1 LIKQIKLLIL
11 LFFLFNFS
19 YTHSYEIIRDPIFE
33 NYFNKVSNELDL
45 KKIDT
50 YLVKNNN
57 ANAFVLNNNIYFT
70 TSLLKL
76 IKNEDTLKAIFLHE
90 YAHVI
95 NNHFQ
100 TKKIKIKQTNSNSNI
115 LNLFAVGLAV
125 ITGSSNIG
133 LGTSIT
139 LNNNL
144 VNDISRHSINFEI
157 EADNFMKN
165 QIKKNNID
173 TSELISFL
181 YEIENE
187 SINYFK
193 THPSAIDRI
202 NNLKYIKNSFN
213 NNSFEFDWIKAKY
226 SKDSKNKLFNQFFIN
241 LEKGIYDKNE
251 KLIGINYSYLQYEAY
266 KNGFI
271 IDDWSD
277 NFKSIMLSN
286 DNSFLKIEYI
296 NYLLDNDI
304 IENYNFIE
312 EIKYNRDIVKE
323 YFYSYIYGKYYNKI
337 ENSNLSNFYFCQ
349 FYQLINEINKAD
361 FFCKK
366 YDIKDI
372 PVLDKSNALF
382 K

>member
-1 LIKQIKLLIL
+1 MIKQTNLLIL
-11 LFFLFNFS
+11 LFFLLNFN
-19 YTHSYEIIRDPIFE
+19 YLYSYEIIRDPVFE
-33 NYFNKVSNELDL
+33 NYFNKVSHELDL

-144 VNDISRHSINFEI
+144 LNDISKHSINFEI
-157 EADNFMKN
+157 EADNFMIN
-165 QIKKNNID
+165 QIKENNIN
-173 TSELISFL
+173 TSELITFL
-181 YEIENE
+181 NE
-187 SINYFK
+187 MEKVNISYFK

-202 NNLKYIKNSFN
+202 NNLKYIKNSVN
-213 NNSFEFDWIKAKY
+213 NNSYEFDWIKAKY
-226 SKDSKNKLFNQFFIN
+226 SKESKNRLFNQFFIN
-241 LEKGIYDKNE
+241 LEKGIYNQNE
-251 KLIGINYSYLQYEAY
+251 KLKGINYSLVQYEAY

-277 NFKSIMLSN
+277 NFKNIMLSN

-323 YFYSYIYGKYYNKI
+323 YFYNYIYGKYYNKI
-337 ENSNLSNFYFCQ
+337 ENNNLSNFYFCQ
-349 FYQLINEINKAD
+349 FYQLINELNKAD

>member
-1 LIKQIKLLIL
+1 MIKQFKLLIL

-19 YTHSYEIIRDPIFE
+19 NTHSYEIIRDPIFE

-50 YLVKNNN
+50 YLVKNNK

-144 VNDISRHSINFEI
+144 VNDISKHSINFEI
-157 EADNFMKN
+157 EADNFMIS
-165 QIKKNNID
+165 QIKENNIN
-173 TSELISFL
+173 TSELITFL
-181 YEIENE
+181 NE
-187 SINYFK
+187 MEKVNISYFK

-241 LEKGIYDKNE
+241 LEKGIYNKNE
-251 KLIGINYSYLQYEAY
+251 KLKGINYSLVQYEAY

-277 NFKSIMLSN
+277 NFKNIMLSN

-312 EIKYNRDIVKE
+312 EIKYNRDILKE
-323 YFYSYIYGKYYNKI
+323 YFYNYIYGKYYSKI
-337 ENSNLSNFYFCQ
+337 ENNNLSNFYFCQ
-349 FYQLINEINKAD
+349 FYQLINELNKAD

-372 PVLDKSNALF
+372 PVLDKSNAIF

>member
-1 LIKQIKLLIL
+1 MIKQFKLLIL

-19 YTHSYEIIRDPIFE
+19 NTHSYEIIRDPIFE
-33 NYFNKVSNELDL
+33 NYFNKVSNDLDL

-100 TKKIKIKQTNSNSNI
+100 TKKIKIKQSNSNSNI

-144 VNDISRHSINFEI
+144 VNDISKHSINFEI
-157 EADNFMKN
+157 EADNFMIK
-165 QIKKNNID
+165 QIKENNIN
-173 TSELISFL
+173 TSELITFL
-181 YEIENE
+181 NE
-187 SINYFK
+187 MEKINISYFK

-241 LEKGIYDKNE
+241 LEKGIYNKNE
-251 KLIGINYSYLQYEAY
+251 KLKGINYSLVQYEAY

-312 EIKYNRDIVKE
+312 EIKYNRDILKE
-323 YFYSYIYGKYYNKI
+323 YFYNYIYGKYYSKI
-337 ENSNLSNFYFCQ
+337 ENNNLSNFYFCQ
-349 FYQLINEINKAD
+349 FYQLINELNKAD

>member
-1 LIKQIKLLIL
+1 MIKKIKLLIL

-45 KKIDT
+45 KQIDT

-144 VNDISRHSINFEI
+144 VNDISKHSINFEI
-157 EADNFMKN
+157 EADNFMIN
-165 QIKKNNID
+165 QIKENNID
-173 TSELISFL
+173 TSELITFL
-181 YEIENE
+181 NEMENVNI
-187 SINYFK
+187 SYFK

-241 LEKGIYDKNE
+241 LEKGIYNKNE
-251 KLIGINYSYLQYEAY
+251 KLKGINYSLVQYEAY

-312 EIKYNRDIVKE
+312 EIKYNKNIVKE
-323 YFYSYIYGKYYNKI
+323 YFYNYIYGKYYNKI
-337 ENSNLSNFYFCQ
+337 DNNNLSNFYFCQ

-372 PVLDKSNALF
+372 PVLDKSNAIF

>member
-1 LIKQIKLLIL
+1 MIKKIKILIL
-11 LFFLFNFS
+11 LFFLFNYS
-19 YTHSYEIIRDPIFE
+19 HTHSYEIIRDPIFE

-100 TKKIKIKQTNSNSNI
+100 TKKIKIKQSNSNSNI

-144 VNDISRHSINFEI
+144 VNDISKHSINFEI
-157 EADNFMKN
+157 EADNFMIN
-165 QIKKNNID
+165 QIKENNID
-173 TSELISFL
+173 TSELITFL
-181 YEIENE
+181 NDMEKVNI
-187 SINYFK
+187 SYFK

-241 LEKGIYDKNE
+241 LEKGIYNKNE
-251 KLIGINYSYLQYEAY
+251 KLKGINYSLVQYEAY

-304 IENYNFIE
+304 LENYNFME
-312 EIKYNRDIVKE
+312 EIKYNRDILKE
-323 YFYSYIYGKYYNKI
+323 YFYNYIYGKYYSKI
-337 ENSNLSNFYFCQ
+337 ENNNLSNFYFCQ
-349 FYQLINEINKAD
+349 FYQLINELNKAD

>member
-1 LIKQIKLLIL
+1 MIKQFKLLIL

-19 YTHSYEIIRDPIFE
+19 NTHSYEIIRDPIFE
-33 NYFNKVSNELDL
+33 NYFNKVSNDLDL

-100 TKKIKIKQTNSNSNI
+100 TKKIKIKQSNSNSNI

-144 VNDISRHSINFEI
+144 VNDISKHSINFEI
-157 EADNFMKN
+157 EADNFMIN
-165 QIKKNNID
+165 QIKENNID
-173 TSELISFL
+173 TSELITFL
-181 YEIENE
+181 NDMEKVNI
-187 SINYFK
+187 SYFK

-241 LEKGIYDKNE
+241 LEKGIYNKNE
-251 KLIGINYSYLQYEAY
+251 KLKGINYSLVQYEAY

-312 EIKYNRDIVKE
+312 EIKYNRDILKE
-323 YFYSYIYGKYYNKI
+323 YFYNYIYGKYYSKI
-337 ENSNLSNFYFCQ
+337 ENNNLSNFYFCQ
-349 FYQLINEINKAD
+349 FYQLINELNKAD
-361 FFCKK
+361 FFCNK

>member
-1 LIKQIKLLIL
+1 MIKQTNLLIL
-11 LFFLFNFS
+11 LFFLLNFN
-19 YTHSYEIIRDPIFE
+19 YLYSYEIIRDPVFE
-33 NYFNKVSNELDL
+33 NYFNKVSHELDL

-144 VNDISRHSINFEI
+144 VNDISKHSINFEI
-157 EADNFMKN
+157 EADNFMIN
-165 QIKKNNID
+165 QIKENNIN
-173 TSELISFL
+173 TSELITFL
-181 YEIENE
+181 NE
-187 SINYFK
+187 MEKVNISYFK

-213 NNSFEFDWIKAKY
+213 NNSLEFDWIKAKY
-226 SKDSKNKLFNQFFIN
+226 SKDSKNKLFNQFFVN
-241 LEKGIYDKNE
+241 LEKGIYNKNE
-251 KLIGINYSYLQYEAY
+251 KLIGINYNLAQYEAY

-312 EIKYNRDIVKE
+312 EIKYNRGILKE
-323 YFYSYIYGKYYNKI
+323 YFYNYIYGKYYNKI
-337 ENSNLSNFYFCQ
+337 ENNNLSNFYFCQ

-372 PVLDKSNALF
+372 PVLDKSHALF

>member
-1 LIKQIKLLIL
+1 MIKQIKLLIL
-11 LFFLFNFS
+11 LFFLFNFN

-57 ANAFVLNNNIYFT
+57 ANAFVLDNNIYFT

-125 ITGSSNIG
+125 ITGNSNIG

-144 VNDISRHSINFEI
+144 VNDISKHSINFEI
-157 EADNFMKN
+157 EADNFMIN
-165 QIKKNNID
+165 QIKENNIN
-173 TSELISFL
+173 TSELITFL
-181 YEIENE
+181 NE
-187 SINYFK
+187 MEKVNISYFK

-241 LEKGIYDKNE
+241 LEKGIYNKNK
-251 KLIGINYSYLQYEAY
+251 KLKGVNYSLVQYEAY

-277 NFKSIMLSN
+277 NFKNIMLSN

-304 IENYNFIE
+304 IKNYNFIE

-323 YFYSYIYGKYYNKI
+323 YFYNYIYGKYYNKI
-337 ENSNLSNFYFCQ
+337 ENNNLSNFYFCQ
-349 FYQLINEINKAD
+349 FYQLINELNKAD

-372 PVLDKSNALF
+372 PVLDKSHALF

>member
-1 LIKQIKLLIL
+1 MIKQTNLLIL
-11 LFFLFNFS
+11 LFFLLNFN
-19 YTHSYEIIRDPIFE
+19 YLYSYEIIRDPVFE
-33 NYFNKVSNELDL
+33 NYFNKVSHELDL

-125 ITGSSNIG
+125 VTGSSNIG

-144 VNDISRHSINFEI
+144 VNDTSKHSINFEI
-157 EADNFMKN
+157 EADNFMIN
-165 QIKKNNID
+165 QIKENNIN
-173 TSELISFL
+173 TSELITFL
-181 YEIENE
+181 YEMENKNI
-187 SINYFK
+187 SYFK
-193 THPSAIDRI
+193 THPSSIDRI
-202 NNLKYIKNSFN
+202 NNLKFIKNSIK
-213 NNSFEFDWIKAKY
+213 NNSYEFDWIKAKY

-241 LEKGIYDKNE
+241 LEKGIYNKNE
-251 KLIGINYSYLQYEAY
+251 KLIGINYNLAQYEAY

-323 YFYSYIYGKYYNKI
+323 YFYFYIYGKYYNKI

-349 FYQLINEINKAD
+349 FYQLINELNKAD

-372 PVLDKSNALF
+372 PVLDKSHALF

>member
-1 LIKQIKLLIL
+1 MIKKIKLLIL
-11 LFFLFNFS
+11 LLFLFNYS

-70 TSLLKL
+70 TSLLRL

-144 VNDISRHSINFEI
+144 VNDISKHSINFEI
-157 EADNFMKN
+157 EADNFMIN
-165 QIKKNNID
+165 QIKENNIN
-173 TSELISFL
+173 TSELITFL
-181 YEIENE
+181 NE
-187 SINYFK
+187 MEKVNISYFK

-241 LEKGIYDKNE
+241 LEKGIYNKNE
-251 KLIGINYSYLQYEAY
+251 KLKGINYSLVQYEAY

-277 NFKSIMLSN
+277 NFKNIMLSN

-323 YFYSYIYGKYYNKI
+323 YFYNYIYGKYYNKI
-337 ENSNLSNFYFCQ
+337 ENNNLSNFYFCQ

>member
-1 LIKQIKLLIL
+1 MIKKIKLLIL
-11 LFFLFNFS
+11 LFFLFNSS

-33 NYFNKVSNELDL
+33 NYFNKISNELGL

-144 VNDISRHSINFEI
+144 VNDISKHSINFEI
-157 EADNFMKN
+157 EADNFMINK
-165 QIKKNNID
+165 IKENNIN
-173 TSELISFL
+173 TSELITFL
-181 YEIENE
+181 NE
-187 SINYFK
+187 MEKVNISYFK

-241 LEKGIYDKNE
+241 LEKGIYNKKE
-251 KLIGINYSYLQYEAY
+251 KIKGINYSLVQYEAY

-271 IDDWSD
+271 VDDWSD
-277 NFKSIMLSN
+277 NFKNIMLSN

-312 EIKYNRDIVKE
+312 EIKYDRDIVKE
-323 YFYSYIYGKYYNKI
+323 YFYNYIYGKYYNKI
-337 ENSNLSNFYFCQ
+337 ENDNLSNFYFCQ

-366 YDIKDI
+366 YDNKDI
-372 PVLDKSNALF
+372 PLLDKSHALF

>member
-1 LIKQIKLLIL
+1 MIKKIKLLIL

-57 ANAFVLNNNIYFT
+57 ANAFVLDNNIYFT

-125 ITGSSNIG
+125 ITGSTNIG

-144 VNDISRHSINFEI
+144 VNDISKHSINFEI
-157 EADNFMKN
+157 EADNFMIN
-165 QIKKNNID
+165 QIKENNIN
-173 TSELISFL
+173 TSELITFL
-181 YEIENE
+181 NE
-187 SINYFK
+187 MEKVNISYFK

-213 NNSFEFDWIKAKY
+213 NNSIEFDWIKAKY

-241 LEKGIYDKNE
+241 LEKGIYNKNK
-251 KLIGINYSYLQYEAY
+251 KLKGVNYSLVQYEAY
-266 KNGFI
+266 KNGLI

-277 NFKSIMLSN
+277 NFKNIMLSN

-323 YFYSYIYGKYYNKI
+323 YFYNYIYGKYYNKI
-337 ENSNLSNFYFCQ
+337 ENNNLSNFYFCQ

-372 PVLDKSNALF
+372 PLLDKSHALF